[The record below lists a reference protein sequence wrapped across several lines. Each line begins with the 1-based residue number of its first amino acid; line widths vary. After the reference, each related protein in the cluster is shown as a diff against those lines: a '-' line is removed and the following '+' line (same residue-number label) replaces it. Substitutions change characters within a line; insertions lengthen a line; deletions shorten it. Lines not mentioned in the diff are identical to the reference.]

1 MNEEFEKRM
10 KILRNT
16 HREELEVEK
25 HKPSSTQENTN
36 TSIGIMESIKSQAF
50 SISEDIDKLKNN
62 LLVLLIDIRVEWK
75 E

>member
-1 MNEEFEKRM
+1 MNEEFEKSM

-36 TSIGIMESIKSQAF
+36 ASIGIMESIKSQEL
-50 SISEDIDKLKNN
+50 SPNKDIDKLKNDI
-62 LLVLLIDIRVEWK
+62 LVLLIDIRVEWK
-75 E
+75 